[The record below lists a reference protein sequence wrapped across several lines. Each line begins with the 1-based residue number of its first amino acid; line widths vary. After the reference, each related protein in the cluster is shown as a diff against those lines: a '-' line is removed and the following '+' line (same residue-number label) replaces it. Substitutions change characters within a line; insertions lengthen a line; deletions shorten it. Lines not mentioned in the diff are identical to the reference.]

1 MPKKVSESQKKAILD
16 AFINGNDI
24 NAISI
29 SYDFSPI
36 TISRQLKKLLS
47 KNDFEEIKAKNLKLT
62 KKNPE
67 NKLLENNDITKKEE
81 NKELFNNRSL
91 EESKFEIIPII
102 QEIEIT
108 KQKDFTTQ
116 PLKETNLPDL
126 VYMLID
132 KKIELTPKLLGD
144 YPQWSYMSDDDLK
157 RFTLE
162 IFSDQKSAKK
172 HCHKNQKL
180 IKIPNPN
187 VFLIASKILRL
198 KGITRIIF
206 DDLLLSL

>member
-24 NAISI
+24 NAISRN
-29 SYDFSPI
+29 YNFSPSTI
-36 TISRQLKKLLS
+36 TRQLKKVLN
-47 KNDFEEIKAKNLKLT
+47 KKDFDLIKSKNLKL
-62 KKNPE
+62 KQKNY
-67 NKLLENNDITKKEE
+67 ENNFVE
-81 NKELFNNRSL
+81 NKEILDEDENKEDLNNNSF
-91 EESKFEIIPII
+91 EENNFEIIPIL
-102 QEIEIT
+102 QDIEIK
-108 KQKDFTTQ
+108 KQKDLTTK
-116 PLKETNLPDL
+116 PLKEATLPDL

-132 KKIELTPKLLGD
+132 KKIELAPKLLGD
-144 YPQWSYMSDDDLK
+144 YPQWGYMSEDDLK

-172 HCHKNQKL
+172 HCHKNLKL

-187 VFLIASKILRL
+187 VFLMASKNLRL

>member
-24 NAISI
+24 NAISKH
-29 SYDFSPI
+29 YNFSPI

-47 KNDFEEIKAKNLKLT
+47 KNDFEKIKTKNLNLIQKNSDNNLVE
-62 KKNPE
+62 KKDIIKKDE
-67 NKLLENNDITKKEE
+67 NEE
-81 NKELFNNRSL
+81 VLHNRSL
-91 EESKFEIIPII
+91 EESMFEIVPII
-102 QEIEIT
+102 QEIDIS

-116 PLKETNLPDL
+116 PLKEAKLPDL

-132 KKIELTPKLLGD
+132 KKIELSPKLLGD
-144 YPQWSYMSDDDLK
+144 YPQWSYMSEEDLK
-157 RFTLE
+157 RFTIE
-162 IFSDQKSAKK
+162 IFSDQKSAKRN
-172 HCHKNQKL
+172 CQKNQKL

-187 VFLIASKILRL
+187 VFLMASKNLRL

>member
-47 KNDFEEIKAKNLKLT
+47 KNDFEEIKAKNLKLI

-172 HCHKNQKL
+172 HCNKNQKL

-187 VFLIASKILRL
+187 VF
-198 KGITRIIF
+198 
-206 DDLLLSL
+206 